1 MNYFDA
7 IIIIPLLWGAWRGF
21 QRGLIFE
28 IAMIIGLVLGL
39 YLAFKFSV
47 LFEGLV
53 AKHISSNGVHY
64 ISFFLVFI
72 LVILIMVLL
81 AKFLES
87 ILKAIKLNP
96 FNKIAGALFG
106 MLKFLL
112 IVSIIL
118 TLFKP
123 VDEQMKLL
131 KPEWKEGSL
140 LYAPVVKA
148 SQYIFPAMSDVRE
161 VFEKKL

>member
-1 MNYFDA
+1 MNYFD
-7 IIIIPLLWGAWRGF
+7 IIILIPLLWGAWRGF

-28 IAMIIGLVLGL
+28 IAMIIGLLLGL
-39 YLAFKFSV
+39 YLAFKFSM

-53 AKHISSNGVHY
+53 SKHISSNGVHY

-87 ILKAIKLNP
+87 ILKAVKLNA
-96 FNKIAGALFG
+96 FNKIAGAVFG
-106 MLKFLL
+106 ILKYLL
-112 IVSIIL
+112 ITSIIL
-118 TLFKP
+118 TLFRP
-123 VDEQMKLL
+123 VDEQLKLL
-131 KPEWKEGSL
+131 KPEWKEESL
-140 LYAPVVKA
+140 FYAPVVKA
-148 SQYIFPAMSDVRE
+148 SQYIFPALNDVKE